1 MPQPKLKIMRPP
13 FYLDKVDELG
23 MSFFLNSY
31 IKFVIKVFKIMVDY
45 NFKSYVLS
53 KNFVQIFKDV
63 HYVINFPKSEFCKMS
78 LDLALS
84 ISYKMRVEYPNEWKE
99 AERICNAYYKR
110 VKRLKDR
117 ISEMLQN
124 GNCLF
129 LTFTF
134 NNLCLQ
140 KTNSDT
146 RRQKIRRFLNNYNTD
161 YVANIDFG
169 KKNGREHYHAVIQI
183 DKVDSKLYNYGA
195 LSFKKI
201 RSSKDYEKL
210 AKYISK
216 LTNHAIKET
225 TKSNYI
231 IYSRKK
237 SKC

>member
-1 MPQPKLKIMRPP
+1 MPHPELKIIRPP

-23 MSFFLNSY
+23 MSFVFKILY
-31 IKFVIKVFKIMVDY
+31 KFVIKVFKIMVDY
-45 NFKSYVLS
+45 NFKSYVLN

-84 ISYKMRVEYPNEWKE
+84 ISDKMRVEYPNEWKE

-110 VKRLKDR
+110 VKRLKDK
-117 ISEMLQN
+117 IKHMLES

-134 NNLCLQ
+134 TDKCLQ
-140 KTNSDT
+140 TTSKDT
-146 RRQKIRRFLNNYNTD
+146 RRQKVRRYLNLYDTE

-195 LSFKKI
+195 LSFKRV
-201 RSSKDYEKL
+201 RSASDYKKL

-225 TKSNYI
+225 TQSNYI
-231 IYSRKK
+231 IYSRKRK
-237 SKC
+237 Y